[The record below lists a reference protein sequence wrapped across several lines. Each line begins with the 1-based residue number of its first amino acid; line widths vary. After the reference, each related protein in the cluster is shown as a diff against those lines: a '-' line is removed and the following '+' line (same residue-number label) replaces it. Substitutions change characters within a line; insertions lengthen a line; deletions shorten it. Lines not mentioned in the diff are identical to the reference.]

1 MLAAVAMGGTTPEAP
16 ASHQK
21 KTSSAK
27 KGAVRRPSPS
37 AQPGAASVRRPGSSS
52 ASAKTRGK
60 SATTKKATT
69 WRNRQLSPTS
79 DRYREIQQ
87 ALVSKGYLQAD
98 QATGVWDQ
106 NSTDAMKRFQSEQNI
121 DASGKL
127 NSLSLIAL
135 GLGPKR
141 DAPAAASAA
150 PDLNN
155 R

>member
-16 ASHQK
+16 ASPHK
-21 KTSSAK
+21 KASSAK
-27 KGAVRRPSPS
+27 KSAVRRPSAS
-37 AQPGAASVRRPGSSS
+37 AQPGAASVRRPASSS

-60 SATTKKATT
+60 SAITKKATT

-106 NSTDAMKRFQSEQNI
+106 NSMDAMKRFQSEQNI

-135 GLGPKR
+135 GLGPR
-141 DAPAAASAA
+141 HDAPAAAAAA